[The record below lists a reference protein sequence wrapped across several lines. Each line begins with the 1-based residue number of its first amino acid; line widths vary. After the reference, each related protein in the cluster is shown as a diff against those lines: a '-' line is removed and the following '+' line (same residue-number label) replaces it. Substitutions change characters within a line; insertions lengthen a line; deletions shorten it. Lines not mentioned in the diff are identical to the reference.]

1 MTEHFVVDNS
11 VVMSWCFKDETNKYA
26 DAILHK
32 LSEARAVVPSIWPL
46 EVVNVLLVAER
57 RKRLSEADS
66 TRFITLLTQL
76 PIIVEQERPENMMK
90 ELLTFA
96 RANNLSSYDA
106 SYLDLAM
113 KRGYPIA
120 TSDNKLIQAARK
132 IDVQILSG

>member
-1 MTEHFVVDNS
+1 MTEHFVIDNS

-57 RKRLSEADS
+57 RKRLSAADS

-132 IDVQILSG
+132 IDVQILYS